1 MPAPHNRNDQAADP
15 FAFLAD
21 VDPAKEA
28 QLRALWALSVEE
40 RIERMYARQLS
51 TTQLWAWA
59 QRHPGQVP
67 TLSGEWW
74 FLAVDLAD
82 NET

>member
-1 MPAPHNRNDQAADP
+1 MPAPHNRHDQTADP

-28 QLRALWALSVEE
+28 QLAELWALPVEQ
-40 RIERMYARQLS
+40 RIARMHARELS

-67 TLSGEWW
+67 TLNGEWW
-74 FLAVDLAD
+74 FIAVDIAD
-82 NET
+82 NE